1 MATSLTQAL
10 DRIGAGVLCLMLASF
25 PLATVSFL
33 TNTTGF

>member
-25 PLATVSFL
+25 PVAAATFL